1 MKRTVEECQLLHSPF
16 VFCHL
21 DHVLSPLLSAKMWL
35 TAETFCRESTSSNAS
50 KLAAA
55 GRCFL
60 SPAMPK
66 ATTTGTPSPTAAT
79 ISSGTRAAL
88 AVVRVLAS
96 PPAQALEVQRRKHHE
111 LEGRKLGIPGFETA
125 GETVKKPA
133 FHVAITKYLEQIDAL
148 KKPNTHRKYEAVLN
162 RFGEFFRDC
171 VSIDAISGDDLTRF
185 VVTLKKDYGLGSN
198 TILHNGVIVAQF
210 LKRHGRSGI
219 TKELPLPERITP
231 LVKIYRHEELARFFA
246 VCSDR
251 ERALFATFLLT
262 GFREQ
267 EVMFLRWS
275 DVNFELRTVRV
286 TSKPELGFYP
296 KRWEDRE
303 IPAPVELVEE
313 LRKHT
318 HRPNCQFVF
327 PSPTGNREQHMLD
340 HCKSIAKRA
349 KLDPT
354 KFDLKTFRSTYAT
367 GMLRRGFDVR
377 TVQHWMGHKSLETTM
392 RYLAPATDVHDELDL
407 VTIPSVGKAAPAP
420 RKAPAR
426 ETHSSRKAVGGRS
439 DAGVKGL
446 APGN

>member
-1 MKRTVEECQLLHSPF
+1 MAHVNLLKQIKIDDRWVLRSIPKKSNGQRDWSALPDGSYFIEWREKGRRRRLPAGATV
-16 VFCHL
+16 
-21 DHVLSPLLSAKMWL
+21 
-35 TAETFCRESTSSNAS
+35 
-50 KLAAA
+50 
-55 GRCFL
+55 
-60 SPAMPK
+60 
-66 ATTTGTPSPTAAT
+66 
-79 ISSGTRAAL
+79 
-88 AVVRVLAS
+88 
-96 PPAQALEVQRRKHHE
+96 AQALEVQRRKRHE
-111 LEGRKLGIPGFETA
+111 LEGRKLGVPGFETG

-133 FHVAITKYLEQIDAL
+133 LHVAISKYLEQIEAL

-162 RFGEFFRDC
+162 RFGEFFRDSS
-171 VSIDAISGDDLTRF
+171 SIDAISSDDLTRF
-185 VVTLKKDYGLGSN
+185 VVTLKKDHGLGSN
-198 TILHNGVIVAQF
+198 TILHNAVIVAQF
-210 LKRHGRSGI
+210 LKRQGRSGI
-219 TKELPLPERITP
+219 TRELPLPERITP
-231 LVKIYRHEELARFFA
+231 LVKVYRHEELARFFA
-246 VCSDR
+246 ACSDQ

-267 EVMFLRWS
+267 EVMFLYWS
-275 DVNFELRTVRV
+275 DVNFELRTVRA
-286 TSKPELGFYP
+286 TAKPELRFYP

-303 IPAPVELVEE
+303 VPAPMELIEE

-349 KLDPT
+349 KLDST

-420 RKAPAR
+420 RKSAAR
-426 ETHSSRKAVGGRS
+426 ETRSLRKGGRS
-439 DAGVKGL
+439 HARAEGPVPAGALK
-446 APGN
+446 PGA